1 MSKKI
6 KKTGNEENI
15 LLLDGIFK
23 AHMHPEI
30 RKNRV
35 CSVMLEYVE
44 RKMQTELTA
53 GRLDSKHYLW
63 WISL

>member
-30 RKNRV
+30 RKKSCMLSDAGICRKKNANRAN
-35 CSVMLEYVE
+35 CW
-44 RKMQTELTA
+44 QI
-53 GRLDSKHYLW
+53 G
-63 WISL
+63 